1 MKTAKLIM
9 YSLLIITNAHS
20 QQETNEP
27 ENIDAPNINGYKDD
41 SALNGQDPTAYV
53 LSKKAFLGSNKI
65 QHEDK
70 GAAYRF

>member
-41 SALNGQDPTAYV
+41 SALNG
-53 LSKKAFLGSNKI
+53 
-65 QHEDK
+65 
-70 GAAYRF
+70 